1 MKKVLC
7 MALALGMSFGMLTTV
22 FTLNSSAIVYSGSSS
37 YQSGKYYTQL
47 RELPITG
54 NQRTDIVNVALSQ
67 VGYQEGN
74 NSSQLS
80 GYAYGSGD
88 YTEYGRWYG
97 LQSLWCAMYV
107 SWCAGVAGI
116 STNIVP
122 KHSYTVS
129 GLQWFMNKNQAY
141 SRAQVAAGTYTP
153 QAGDI
158 IYFRYSRNS
167 NMTNHVGIVTGYSN
181 GTVYTVEGNTSSAS
195 YSSNGGVVAPHSY
208 SISSTY
214 IVYIC
219 KPGYTGT
226 SSSSSSSATTSKPT
240 SVTIPSEYKNWV
252 FDATYYANN
261 NPHLKATYGTDE
273 AKLYK
278 HFCENGVREGRAGS
292 ALFDVKYYVNSHA
305 DLTKAYGT
313 DYVAAFNHFLTNGS
327 HEYTR
332 KYSAT
337 MVKLRDYF
345 FDASVYYARHKDLQK
360 TYGMNAGKLFE
371 HYMLCGL
378 AEGRV
383 ASPYFSVNYYRTQ
396 NTDINRNYSDNWSA
410 FRHFLSSGATSQHK
424 ASPVVDAIYYSNRYQ
439 DLAGYSTQ
447 AAIQHYKS
455 AGAKEGRRA
464 SEAFNPVF
472 YLASNADVRASYSLG
487 NACFHYISYGILEGR
502 AGNQDSLLKSAC
514 AYLGTNFTA
523 KIGYTYAGKDIAG
536 KVSGGTSSVVLATI
550 SSDSSQY
557 WNFIR
562 QSDGSYMIKNM
573 KTGTYLTAKNSTTA
587 AEVTLAPNNGTT
599 YQHWFVYKYNGK
611 CIIRPA
617 CAVDMV
623 LNVTNSGTESGTK
636 IQTALISYANSQ
648 CFVITKVR

>member
-1 MKKVLC
+1 MRRLSCFILAVVILIC
-7 MALALGMSFGMLTTV
+7 ILVPELSALS
-22 FTLNSSAIVYSGSSS
+22 YSGSSS
-37 YQSGKYYTQL
+37 YKSSKYYTQL
-47 RELPITG
+47 TQVSLTG
-54 NQRTDIVNVALSQ
+54 NQRTDIVAVANSQ
-67 VGYQEGN
+67 IGYREGN

-80 GYAYGSGD
+80 GTYNGTGD
-88 YTEYGRWYG
+88 CTEYGRWYG

-107 SWCAGVAGI
+107 SWCADVAGI
-116 STNIVP
+116 STGIVP

-141 SRAQVAAGTYTP
+141 SRAQVAAGVYTP

-158 IYFRYSRNS
+158 IYFKYSRNS
-167 NMTNHVGIVTGYSN
+167 NITNHVGIVTGYSN

-208 SISSTY
+208 SISNTC

-219 KPGYTGT
+219 KPSYTGT
-226 SSSSSSSATTSKPT
+226 TITTPTTAAKAT
-240 SVTIPSEYKNWV
+240 SVTIPSAYKNWV
-252 FDATYYANN
+252 FDATYYANRYAD
-261 NPHLKATYGTDE
+261 LKATYGTDE

-313 DYVAAFNHFLTNGS
+313 DYIAAFNHFLTNGS

-378 AEGRV
+378 TEGRV

-396 NTDINRNYSDNWSA
+396 NTDIKRNYSDNWSA

-472 YLASNADVRASYSLG
+472 YLASNADVRASYSLE